1 MARDETEGRDM
12 KLRRSGIRGRWNG
25 DEAGGRDG
33 KGRRVILI
41 KAPLSGGKKE
51 SNPIKAPSRL
61 RRIHQADGSSV
72 MSQCRLIYTTQPGLP
87 H

>member
-1 MARDETEGRDM
+1 M
-12 KLRRSGIRGRWNG
+12 KLRGSGIRGKRNG

-51 SNPIKAPSRL
+51 YNPIKMR
-61 RRIHQADGSSV
+61 
-72 MSQCRLIYTTQPGLP
+72 PG
-87 H
+87 